1 MLPEFTKLRRQD
13 RLRNL
18 DHLAH
23 KSLRLWA
30 KREIDPSF
38 SAEQVRN
45 DGKPAALH
53 ALEEQR
59 RTTFGNHA
67 AMDLGQL
74 EVWIDLGFDG
84 DDFVFSGKPIE
95 KCAQAG
101 VHSLAYGR
109 SAGLST
115 VRGRAR
121 CVAAGS
127 LRRFSISSC

>member
-1 MLPEFTKLRRQD
+1 MLPQFTKLRWQD

-23 KSLRLWA
+23 KRFGLWA
-30 KREIDPSF
+30 KGEIDSSF
-38 SAEQVRN
+38 SAEEVRN
-45 DGKPAALH
+45 DRKSAALH

-59 RTTFGNHA
+59 RTTFANHT

-74 EVWIDLGFDG
+74 EVWIDLGFNG
-84 DDFVFSGKPIE
+84 DDFVFSSKPIE

-109 SAGLST
+109 SAG
-115 VRGRAR
+115 
-121 CVAAGS
+121 
-127 LRRFSISSC
+127 F